1 MKVKNWYTL
10 TFPTDELGQEINED
24 ITFEDVFRC
33 LDNYGDFYNLINVVD
48 SLVRERIFEKFSE
61 ISGHTY
67 AEIYDKWMMSEY

>member
-1 MKVKNWYTL
+1 MNVKAWYL
-10 TFPTDELGQEINED
+10 HKYPNDELGKEINED

-33 LDNYGDFYNLINVVD
+33 LDNYGDFYNLINVGD
-48 SLVRERIFEKFSE
+48 SLMRERIFEKFAD